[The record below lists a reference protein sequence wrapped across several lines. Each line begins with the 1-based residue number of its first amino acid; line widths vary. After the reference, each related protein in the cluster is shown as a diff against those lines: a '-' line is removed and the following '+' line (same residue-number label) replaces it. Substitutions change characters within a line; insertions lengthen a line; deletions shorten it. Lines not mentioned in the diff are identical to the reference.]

1 MKVLINP
8 KITVNE
14 PKKKNSYVYII
25 TLDKKNL
32 NQLPIKRQTK
42 DGRDRRRVGCIER
55 NGKIEIKKHYVLGFT
70 NASKVSK
77 FAQIEMT
84 LDLIFGV
91 KRDKMPIINHQGNV
105 EFKK

>member
-8 KITVNE
+8 KIQVNE
-14 PKKKNSYVYII
+14 PKKKSSYVYTI

-32 NQLPIKRQTK
+32 NQLTIKRQTK
-42 DGRDRRRVGCIER
+42 EGRDKRVIGCIER
-55 NGKIEIKKHYVLGFT
+55 SGQFNIKPRYVLGFT

-77 FAQIEMT
+77 FNQIELT
-84 LDLIFGV
+84 LDLVFGP
-91 KRDKMPIINHQGNV
+91 KRDRVPTINKQGNV